1 MAMID
6 YMNEIF
12 TAVAE
17 PVRMEHPGVMVTGE
31 YTRQPSHFPALTL
44 DETENVGIGR
54 LEDSSDTEHFAGL
67 TYRLQV
73 FSNKQSGKKAE
84 ARAIFATA
92 DAVMRRMGF
101 RRITYT
107 TTPEIYES
115 TIYSITATYEAI
127 ADVNGTLYE
136 RTGG

>member
-1 MAMID
+1 MID
-6 YMNEIF
+6 YLNEIF
-12 TAVAE
+12 TNVAT
-17 PVRMEHPGVMVTGE
+17 RLRDEHPDIMVTGE
-31 YTRQPSHFPALTL
+31 YTRQPSKLPAATL
-44 DETENVGIGR
+44 DEIENIMVDR
-54 LEDSSDTEHFAGL
+54 LEDSSVAEKFSGL

-92 DAVMRRMGF
+92 DGVMRDMGF
-101 RRITYT
+101 RRVTYT

-127 ADVNGTLYE
+127 AAVDGTIYK
-136 RTGG
+136 R

>member
-1 MAMID
+1 MID
-6 YMNEIF
+6 YLNEIF
-12 TAVAE
+12 NTVAE
-17 PVRMEHPGVMVTGE
+17 PVRAEHPGVTVTGE
-31 YTRQPSHFPALTL
+31 YTRKPSKFPTVTL
-44 DETENVGIGR
+44 DETQNVTVEN
-54 LEDSSDTEHFAGL
+54 LEDSSDTEQFAGL

-92 DAVMRRMGF
+92 DRGLRSLGM

-127 ADVNGTLYE
+127 ADADGVLYK
-136 RTGG
+136 R

>member
-1 MAMID
+1 MND
-6 YMNEIF
+6 FLNEIF
-12 TAVAE
+12 TRVATGLRE
-17 PVRMEHPGVMVTGE
+17 EHPGITVTGE
-31 YTRQPSHFPALTL
+31 YTRQPSKFPTATL
-44 DETENVGIGR
+44 DEIENVTVDS
-54 LEDSSDTEHFAGL
+54 LEDSSAAENFSGL

-92 DAVMRRMGF
+92 NDILRSMGF
-101 RRITYT
+101 RRVTYS

-127 ADVNGTLYE
+127 AGMDGTIYK
-136 RTGG
+136 R